1 MQDIGSE
8 IKKSSKASAFTL
20 IVAFISVALV
30 GLALVPLLP
39 VKLNPSRTLP
49 GFSVWFGMGGTSAR
63 VVEMTATS
71 KLEAMLARVKGI
83 QSISSTSGN
92 GWGSI
97 NVSLDKHADA
107 AVARFEA
114 STIIRQTW
122 PELPAGV
129 SYPYIQMAS
138 PEQKSQGPFIAF
150 TINAPHTSI
159 NAPATPSLIQKY
171 AEEHIKTRL
180 AQLPGIY
187 KINVSGA
194 TPMEWRLEYDYEQ
207 LRALGVSTDEISQ
220 AVGLHYQKEF
230 LGTYDVEQA
239 ASGKEWIRLV
249 LMPEH
254 DNREFDAGQI
264 QVKVKDGRII
274 RLDEL
279 VKVVRMEEQPQ
290 SYYRINGLNSIYLS
304 VVAEEAANQLEL
316 SKKVQACM
324 DDIRLSLPAGY
335 EIHTSYDTT
344 EFIHDE
350 LNKIYLRTGV
360 TVAILLLFVLL
371 ITFSPKYLFLIV
383 TSLTVNMAIAVIFY
397 YVFGLEMQLYSLAG
411 ITVSL
416 NLVIDNTIVMS
427 DHYLRCKNRK
437 AFMSVL
443 AATLTTM
450 GALVIIFFLD
460 ERIRLNLQ
468 DFAAVVMINLG
479 VSLLVALFFV
489 PSLIDK
495 IGLKRRRK
503 SSLTGVKRKWKMGNT
518 RFLGWLRSKMRRGPV
533 YFSHFY
539 RWLIQG
545 LCRWR
550 VAVCLLLL
558 LAFGLPVFLLPEK
571 MDGDG
576 KWAEI
581 YNKTLGTPTYK
592 EKVKPIVDKAL
603 GGSLRLFV
611 QKVYEG
617 SYFTRNEEVV
627 LYANANLPN
636 GSTLEQM
643 NTLIKR
649 METYLSEFKEIK
661 QFQTSVES
669 ARRASI
675 SIRFTKENQKSGFP
689 YTLKANM
696 ISKALQLGGG
706 DWSIYG
712 LQDQGFSNSVRENAG
727 SFRVK
732 MYGYNYDELYS
743 WATKLK
749 EVLLSHRRIREV
761 TVGSNF
767 SWWKDD
773 YQEFYF
779 ELDKQR
785 MIGAGIGAGEL
796 FAAIRPIYG
805 RNQEIG
811 SVVTEDGTEKIKL
824 SSRQSDQRDIWA
836 MQYYPFRVGD
846 KEYKLAE
853 LAKVEKGQMPQEV
866 AKENQQY
873 RLCLQYEYIGA
884 SEQGNKL
891 LKKDLEEFNELLPMG
906 YKAEAESNNWSW
918 GGGANKQYR
927 LLLIVIAIIF
937 FITSILFNSL
947 KQPLAII
954 FVIPISYIGVF
965 LTFYWFKLN
974 FDQGGFASFILL
986 CGITVNASIYI
997 LNEYNA
1003 IRKRFPCLSSLRAYV
1018 KAWNTK
1024 VIPIFLTVVS
1034 TILGFIPF
1042 MVGAEKEGFWFPL
1055 AAGTIG
1061 GLVMSVI
1068 GVFIFLPVLTLNK
1081 KKMMVKKP

>member
-1 MQDIGSE
+1 
-8 IKKSSKASAFTL
+8 
-20 IVAFISVALV
+20 
-30 GLALVPLLP
+30 
-39 VKLNPSRTLP
+39 
-49 GFSVWFGMGGTSAR
+49 
-63 VVEMTATS
+63 
-71 KLEAMLARVKGI
+71 
-83 QSISSTSGN
+83 
-92 GWGSI
+92 
-97 NVSLDKHADA
+97 
-107 AVARFEA
+107 
-114 STIIRQTW
+114 
-122 PELPAGV
+122 
-129 SYPYIQMAS
+129 
-138 PEQKSQGPFIAF
+138 
-150 TINAPHTSI
+150 
-159 NAPATPSLIQKY
+159 
-171 AEEHIKTRL
+171 
-180 AQLPGIY
+180 
-187 KINVSGA
+187 
-194 TPMEWRLEYDYEQ
+194 
-207 LRALGVSTDEISQ
+207 
-220 AVGLHYQKEF
+220 
-230 LGTYDVEQA
+230 
-239 ASGKEWIRLV
+239 
-249 LMPEH
+249 
-254 DNREFDAGQI
+254 
-264 QVKVKDGRII
+264 
-274 RLDEL
+274 
-279 VKVVRMEEQPQ
+279 
-290 SYYRINGLNSIYLS
+290 
-304 VVAEEAANQLEL
+304 
-316 SKKVQACM
+316 
-324 DDIRLSLPAGY
+324 
-335 EIHTSYDTT
+335 
-344 EFIHDE
+344 
-350 LNKIYLRTGV
+350 
-360 TVAILLLFVLL
+360 
-371 ITFSPKYLFLIV
+371 
-383 TSLTVNMAIAVIFY
+383 
-397 YVFGLEMQLYSLAG
+397 
-411 ITVSL
+411 
-416 NLVIDNTIVMS
+416 
-427 DHYLRCKNRK
+427 
-437 AFMSVL
+437 
-443 AATLTTM
+443 
-450 GALVIIFFLD
+450 
-460 ERIRLNLQ
+460 
-468 DFAAVVMINLG
+468 
-479 VSLLVALFFV
+479 
-489 PSLIDK
+489 
-495 IGLKRRRK
+495 
-503 SSLTGVKRKWKMGNT
+503 MGNT
-518 RFLGWLRSKMRRGPV
+518 RFFRWLRSKMRRGPV
-533 YFSHFY
+533 YFSRFY
-539 RWLIQG
+539 RWLIQR

-571 MDGDG
+571 VDGDG

-675 SIRFTKENQKSGFP
+675 SIHFTKENQKSGFP

-712 LQDQGFSNSVRENAG
+712 LQDQGFSNNVRENAG

-761 TVGSNF
+761 TIGSNF

-779 ELDKQR
+779 DLDKRR
-785 MIGAGIGAGEL
+785 MIGAGVGAGEL

-811 SVVTEDGTEKIKL
+811 SVVTEDGTERIKL
-824 SSRQSDQRDIWA
+824 SSRQSGQRDIWA
-836 MQYYPFRVGD
+836 MQYDPFSVGE

-884 SEQGNKL
+884 SEQGHKL
-891 LKKDLEEFNELLPMG
+891 LKKDLEGFNKLLPLG
-906 YKAEAESNNWSW
+906 YKAEAESDNWSW

-1003 IRKRFPCLSSLRAYV
+1003 IRKRFTRLSPLRAYV

-1061 GLVMSVI
+1061 GLIMSVI
-1068 GVFIFLPVLTLNK
+1068 GVFIFLPVFTLK
-1081 KKMMVKKP
+1081 KKCLVKPKAML

>member
-1 MQDIGSE
+1 MEKINSP

-97 NVSLDKHADA
+97 NVSLDKHAD
-107 AVARFEA
+107 
-114 STIIRQTW
+114 
-122 PELPAGV
+122 
-129 SYPYIQMAS
+129 
-138 PEQKSQGPFIAF
+138 
-150 TINAPHTSI
+150 
-159 NAPATPSLIQKY
+159 APATPSLIQKY

-539 RWLIQG
+539 RWLIQR

>member
-150 TINAPHTSI
+150 TINAP
-159 NAPATPSLIQKY
+159 ATPSLIQKY

-230 LGTYDVEQA
+230 LGTYDMEQA

-518 RFLGWLRSKMRRGPV
+518 RFFRWLRSKMRRGPV
-533 YFSHFY
+533 YFSRFY
-539 RWLIQG
+539 RWLIQR

-571 MDGDG
+571 VDGDG

-636 GSTLEQM
+636 GST
-643 NTLIKR
+643 
-649 METYLSEFKEIK
+649 YLSGFKEIK

-675 SIRFTKENQKSGFP
+675 SIHFTKENQKSGFP

-712 LQDQGFSNSVRENAG
+712 LQDQGFSNNVRENAG

-761 TVGSNF
+761 TIGSNF

-779 ELDKQR
+779 DLDKRR
-785 MIGAGIGAGEL
+785 MIGAGVGAGEL

-811 SVVTEDGTEKIKL
+811 SVVTEDGTERIKL
-824 SSRQSDQRDIWA
+824 SSRQSGQRDIWA
-836 MQYYPFRVGD
+836 MQYDPFSVGE

-884 SEQGNKL
+884 SEQGHKL
-891 LKKDLEEFNELLPMG
+891 LKKDLEGFNKLLPLG
-906 YKAEAESNNWSW
+906 YKAEAESDNWSW

-1003 IRKRFPCLSSLRAYV
+1003 IRKRFTRLSPLRAYV

-1068 GVFIFLPVLTLNK
+1068 GVFIFLPVLTLK
-1081 KKMMVKKP
+1081 KLTRL

>member
-1 MQDIGSE
+1 
-8 IKKSSKASAFTL
+8 
-20 IVAFISVALV
+20 
-30 GLALVPLLP
+30 
-39 VKLNPSRTLP
+39 
-49 GFSVWFGMGGTSAR
+49 
-63 VVEMTATS
+63 
-71 KLEAMLARVKGI
+71 I
-83 QSISSTSGN
+83 Q
-92 GWGSI
+92 
-97 NVSLDKHADA
+97 
-107 AVARFEA
+107 R
-114 STIIRQTW
+114 
-122 PELPAGV
+122 
-129 SYPYIQMAS
+129 
-138 PEQKSQGPFIAF
+138 
-150 TINAPHTSI
+150 
-159 NAPATPSLIQKY
+159 
-171 AEEHIKTRL
+171 
-180 AQLPGIY
+180 
-187 KINVSGA
+187 
-194 TPMEWRLEYDYEQ
+194 
-207 LRALGVSTDEISQ
+207 
-220 AVGLHYQKEF
+220 
-230 LGTYDVEQA
+230 
-239 ASGKEWIRLV
+239 
-249 LMPEH
+249 
-254 DNREFDAGQI
+254 
-264 QVKVKDGRII
+264 
-274 RLDEL
+274 
-279 VKVVRMEEQPQ
+279 
-290 SYYRINGLNSIYLS
+290 
-304 VVAEEAANQLEL
+304 
-316 SKKVQACM
+316 
-324 DDIRLSLPAGY
+324 
-335 EIHTSYDTT
+335 
-344 EFIHDE
+344 
-350 LNKIYLRTGV
+350 
-360 TVAILLLFVLL
+360 
-371 ITFSPKYLFLIV
+371 
-383 TSLTVNMAIAVIFY
+383 
-397 YVFGLEMQLYSLAG
+397 
-411 ITVSL
+411 
-416 NLVIDNTIVMS
+416 
-427 DHYLRCKNRK
+427 
-437 AFMSVL
+437 
-443 AATLTTM
+443 
-450 GALVIIFFLD
+450 
-460 ERIRLNLQ
+460 
-468 DFAAVVMINLG
+468 
-479 VSLLVALFFV
+479 
-489 PSLIDK
+489 
-495 IGLKRRRK
+495 
-503 SSLTGVKRKWKMGNT
+503 
-518 RFLGWLRSKMRRGPV
+518 
-533 YFSHFY
+533 
-539 RWLIQG
+539 

-1003 IRKRFPCLSSLRAYV
+1003 IRKRFPCLSPLRAYV